1 MKQEVVIRSS
11 GGVSEGVLARTKSS
25 CVQTHLNNESWVFL
39 CLGGISYI
47 LVHAHFLLHC
57 QWETVK
63 NSRALFAVDLH
74 TSWEDTGCC
83 FTNEQIH

>member
-1 MKQEVVIRSS
+1 MKACWPEPSPAVFNHNLS
-11 GGVSEGVLARTKSS
+11 
-25 CVQTHLNNESWVFL
+25 NESWVFL

-63 NSRALFAVDLH
+63 KKQTLFAVDLH
-74 TSWEDTGCC
+74 TSWEDTVCC